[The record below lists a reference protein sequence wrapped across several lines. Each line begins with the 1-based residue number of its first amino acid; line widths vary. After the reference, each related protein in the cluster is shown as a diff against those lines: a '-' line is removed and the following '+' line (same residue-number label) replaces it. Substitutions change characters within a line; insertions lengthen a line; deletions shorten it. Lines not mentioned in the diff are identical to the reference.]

1 MFSISKRPAVARTPT
16 RSEQVRALWVDFELW
31 HASQLQEIENKIKTA
46 LKDLDQ
52 KWRSNKSRKPKK
64 DSKELEEEKAKTRSA
79 LENTLDGNTV
89 RQEWHRRITEAGLAN
104 EDWVDMTD
112 EEQRK
117 VEKILGA
124 DLEFEEDLQ
133 PRSSESYAVVDPSSF
148 HPLDDAWLEVKHNL
162 RNDDQLSL
170 DASISSSSST
180 SEAWN
185 TPAYALWS
193 SEASRSSAQSS
204 QTSSPEWHSNKHLAS
219 DLSSAPS
226 SRPSTSTSLSSHTR
240 SKSHGIYI
248 GPDLTS
254 DTDDEETSF
263 EKWKRALRIQ
273 KIREF
278 HDDAADADIQLT
290 LDIDEARRTKSW
302 SKEDEAQR
310 LRAHEVAMLALRE
323 RKETERKA
331 AVEAERQRRR
341 AELRQQL
348 PTERDY
354 ASKAQKFLK
363 SLQTERESTSV
374 SDTPTIRQS
383 AFGRAREHSL
393 SHLQQQEWPESGND
407 TPTPTARSSAWHFKK
422 ESAGTTASTLGEAPL
437 LKRLATAPASV
448 TSMSGMQSSHSSAP
462 TGEKVSTGAPKVA
475 PMPTSEPAVQ
485 DSQKKTVAAA
495 DASAN
500 VAVSS
505 ANKKSKKEK
514 DKGKEK
520 EKEKEQSSAKTDKK
534 ANSLAVERK
543 DSNVEASQN
552 SISMPGQWGWGDSTL
567 TSSSAVPAAVANKP
581 SSASTISILSSNPST
596 TAIPAASSTSS
607 HSSPYSYPYIT
618 PLTSNT
624 ALPAHSFSAPPPQAS
639 LPTAGASLPQTHS
652 SHTHAIPDN
661 RRVWIPPTL
670 ESSSNKNTK
679 VKQSNPNSLEV
690 PTAVPTLQIQKA
702 LSGPG
707 NVASSTDSGASAPG
721 MLGVPHPTQIQKSVS
736 GPPDLRGKVESTL
749 SPLPAAV
756 PASTGRQASQSGG
769 GNREAQNAKPETSKA
784 TTNPPSSVPSTKPAN
799 PSASTTSL
807 NSITS
812 SSAPTTSTSS
822 GSSKKKSKGKKKVT
836 IEEAQDEEA
845 GSGPSQ
851 PLKEKGIERLPVDS
865 RYIIEPITE
874 PEAPKPVVSEPQAQE
889 MYKEIFEYKV
899 PEAPSISASASTSS
913 VTTDDLNQRNNY
925 NFWSPSA
932 VSTAVSSSSSL
943 PLKNEHE
950 RWIPPNG
957 AIHQSY
963 SSSISSLPQHDQHE
977 RWLPSESH
985 ESLARQ
991 DKQKTVRWTPSA
1003 YAYDAPDASVGDE
1016 QQDSFLTILNSM
1028 QAVLTGGIPDNLP
1041 SDKSAA
1047 SGSTGKRENTK
1058 KAQGRGRSESTTDES
1073 FWQHAMASL
1082 GRGGSGIPAAS
1093 AI

>member
-193 SEASRSSAQSS
+193 SEAS
-204 QTSSPEWHSNKHLAS
+204 H
-219 DLSSAPS
+219 LSSAPS

-354 ASKAQKFLK
+354 ATKAQKFLK

-422 ESAGTTASTLGEAPL
+422 EGAGAIASTLGEAPP
-437 LKRLATAPASV
+437 LKRL
-448 TSMSGMQSSHSSAP
+448 
-462 TGEKVSTGAPKVA
+462 
-475 PMPTSEPAVQ
+475 
-485 DSQKKTVAAA
+485 
-495 DASAN
+495 
-500 VAVSS
+500 
-505 ANKKSKKEK
+505 
-514 DKGKEK
+514 
-520 EKEKEQSSAKTDKK
+520 
-534 ANSLAVERK
+534 
-543 DSNVEASQN
+543 
-552 SISMPGQWGWGDSTL
+552 
-567 TSSSAVPAAVANKP
+567 
-581 SSASTISILSSNPST
+581 
-596 TAIPAASSTSS
+596 
-607 HSSPYSYPYIT
+607 
-618 PLTSNT
+618 
-624 ALPAHSFSAPPPQAS
+624 
-639 LPTAGASLPQTHS
+639 
-652 SHTHAIPDN
+652 
-661 RRVWIPPTL
+661 
-670 ESSSNKNTK
+670 
-679 VKQSNPNSLEV
+679 
-690 PTAVPTLQIQKA
+690 
-702 LSGPG
+702 
-707 NVASSTDSGASAPG
+707 
-721 MLGVPHPTQIQKSVS
+721 
-736 GPPDLRGKVESTL
+736 
-749 SPLPAAV
+749 
-756 PASTGRQASQSGG
+756 
-769 GNREAQNAKPETSKA
+769 
-784 TTNPPSSVPSTKPAN
+784 
-799 PSASTTSL
+799 
-807 NSITS
+807 
-812 SSAPTTSTSS
+812 
-822 GSSKKKSKGKKKVT
+822 
-836 IEEAQDEEA
+836 
-845 GSGPSQ
+845 
-851 PLKEKGIERLPVDS
+851 
-865 RYIIEPITE
+865 
-874 PEAPKPVVSEPQAQE
+874 
-889 MYKEIFEYKV
+889 
-899 PEAPSISASASTSS
+899 
-913 VTTDDLNQRNNY
+913 
-925 NFWSPSA
+925 
-932 VSTAVSSSSSL
+932 
-943 PLKNEHE
+943 
-950 RWIPPNG
+950 
-957 AIHQSY
+957 
-963 SSSISSLPQHDQHE
+963 
-977 RWLPSESH
+977 
-985 ESLARQ
+985 
-991 DKQKTVRWTPSA
+991 
-1003 YAYDAPDASVGDE
+1003 
-1016 QQDSFLTILNSM
+1016 
-1028 QAVLTGGIPDNLP
+1028 
-1041 SDKSAA
+1041 
-1047 SGSTGKRENTK
+1047 
-1058 KAQGRGRSESTTDES
+1058 
-1073 FWQHAMASL
+1073 
-1082 GRGGSGIPAAS
+1082 
-1093 AI
+1093 